1 MTTSTT
7 SKSRKAPPAIAGSKT
22 KTGIPLAPGTLEA
35 RIKRSQNPVNKARV
49 TVPSVTQIQDYLDS
63 ESQQTV
69 SNGQQIPLDL
79 DPSSPCDSQMST
91 VESPLNMSVVSG
103 MPEWALDFQREFRLL
118 KNRVTDHDDRL
129 ITIESLTAQVQQLTA
144 SLQASEAAHQEAK
157 DYIAVLERRLA
168 YGTDPSQ
175 ADQDCDMVAE
185 TDFPALP
192 VRDLSSNGSKY
203 AGEAPAD
210 PSVKTK
216 VAAPKKTAAQIAA
229 MNLPAPK
236 KSPAKK
242 NKTAK
247 QKVAAVRPFLP
258 STPGPKGFKYVF
270 IPRSRKMTRV
280 EVRSRFRH
288 IGVDTSRVLDIIFPA
303 SGVIGVLLHIQYVK
317 GFTDTMEAVGAKILS
332 NFDVLSPEHLG
343 DPKYMSYTQDARENM
358 ALELHNR
365 RCISALE
372 FLHNTK
378 HHQVSGV
385 GRSFIEL
392 GWITDHDLVQIMGA
406 PKHAPTA
413 LKRAS
418 VAGAAFR
425 SEDMDISGDGVPSGD
440 VSSGGVSPGGVSL
453 GGASS
458 VGGASSGGA
467 PSGGVSSGVS
477 SGASGANEEYV
488 EDEYMGGISTTTSTA
503 SDISI

>member
-1 MTTSTT
+1 MTTNTP
-7 SKSRKAPPAIAGSKT
+7 SKLRKAPPAVAGTKT
-22 KTGIPLAPGTLEA
+22 KSGIPLAPGTLEA
-35 RIKRSQNPVNKARV
+35 RIKRSQNPVTKARV

-79 DPSSPCDSQMST
+79 DPSSPGDTQRSTLDSQYD
-91 VESPLNMSVVSG
+91 LSVVSG
-103 MPEWALDFQREFRLL
+103 MPEWALDFQREFRTYKAEATQKEYHLL
-118 KNRVTDHDDRL
+118 DRL
-129 ITIESLTAQVQQLTA
+129 SALEALTAEVQHLKV
-144 SLQASEAAHQEAK
+144 SLQASEAALQEAN
-157 DYIAVLERRLA
+157 DTIALLERRLA
-168 YGTDPSQ
+168 YDT
-175 ADQDCDMVAE
+175 DCDMVAE

-192 VRDLSSNGSKY
+192 PRDLSSNGSKY
-203 AGEAPAD
+203 AGEAPA
-210 PSVKTK
+210 SSGVKTK

-229 MNLPAPK
+229 MNLPAQK

-242 NKTAK
+242 TKTAK

-288 IGVDTSRVLDIIFPA
+288 IGVDTSRVLDIIYPA
-303 SGVIGVLLHIQYVK
+303 SGVLGVLLHIQYVK
-317 GFTDTMEAVGAKILS
+317 GFTETMEAVGAKVLP
-332 NFDVLSPEHLG
+332 NFDVLSPDHLG

-358 ALELHNR
+358 ALELHHR

-385 GRSFIEL
+385 GRSFVEL
-392 GWITDHDLVQIMGA
+392 GWITNHDLIQVMGA
-406 PKHAPTA
+406 PKTAPAA
-413 LKRAS
+413 LKRATI
-418 VAGAAFR
+418 AGAAFR
-425 SEDMDISGDGVPSGD
+425 SEDMDISGDGVSYD
-440 VSSGGVSPGGVSL
+440 EVSSGGVSPGGVSS
-453 GGASS
+453 GGAS
-458 VGGASSGGA
+458 
-467 PSGGVSSGVS
+467 SGGVSSGVS
-477 SGASGANEEYV
+477 SGATGATGANEEYV
-488 EDEYMGGISTTTSTA
+488 EDEFMGGISTTTSTA